1 MPKRIDHD
9 ERKERIVQTALKV
22 FAREG
27 YKNSNLSLIASECG
41 ISRPTIYQYF
51 HDKEQIYYYAVK
63 LVTGRMFAKYV
74 SYAWD
79 TTSNCIDRIIHIC
92 NDIIDTAKVSEGE
105 LTNLLDVMLQMKRE
119 GKDFNDIVLRR
130 TAKLTIL
137 FKRLLRMG
145 IMNHEVIECDV
156 DKVSDHL
163 LILLESSCLRLG
175 FFEVVDLERDKQ
187 LIDNYLEFYKTH
199 PRSTS
204 IVKR

>member
-1 MPKRIDHD
+1 MPKKIDHD

-27 YKNSNLSLIASECG
+27 YRNSNLSLIANECG

-63 LVTGRMFAKYV
+63 LVTARMFNKYAT
-74 SYAWD
+74 YAWGTD
-79 TTSNCIDRIIHIC
+79 VNTIDRIVHIC
-92 NDIIDTAKVSEGE
+92 CDIIDAAKNSEGE
-105 LTNLLDVMLQMKRE
+105 LTNLLDVMSQMKRE

-137 FKRLLRMG
+137 FKRLLRSG

-163 LILLESSCLRLG
+163 LILLESSCLRVG
-175 FFEVVDLERDKQ
+175 FFEVIDLERDKQ
-187 LIDNYLEFYKTH
+187 LIGNYLEFYKTH
-199 PRSTS
+199 PHSTAV
-204 IVKR
+204 VKR